1 MPAVSEPYIGQLDRW
16 LADLG
21 SQKIRSVEPRLFGA
35 TTATIIPFVTDDQ
48 TAMVAKIYDRA
59 IEGVGTDDVVRDAA
73 AMRAASEVR
82 LNTPVLIDAD
92 PAGERVGHPALL
104 MTRLNGSPRAFG
116 ADEPERWVDGLADA
130 LIDIAAAPLP
140 TSPLPSYRSW
150 VPTEISTP
158 TWSSRPALWDAV
170 RSAIAVDHP
179 TSPPRLIH
187 RDFHQLNV
195 LWSGSSPS
203 GTVDWVNGCLGPIE
217 SDISACRVN
226 IALADQRYDGVALA
240 DRFLRRCQDAELPW
254 HPSWDLDFIAGA
266 ANDPHVFL
274 VGRDFGADMTVES
287 VSAAFE
293 TMATRALDALPRS
306 R

>member
-1 MPAVSEPYIGQLDRW
+1 MPAATEPYTGQLGRW

-21 SQKIRSVEPRLFGA
+21 SLQIDSIGPRLFGA

-48 TAMVAKIYDRA
+48 TAMVAKIYDRE
-59 IEGVGTDDVVRDAA
+59 IDGVGTDDVVRDAA
-73 AMRAASEVR
+73 AMRAASEVH
-82 LNTPVLIDAD
+82 LNTPALIDAD
-92 PAGERVGHPALL
+92 PAGERVGYPALL
-104 MTRLNGSPRAFG
+104 MTRLDGAPRAFG
-116 ADEPERWVDGLADA
+116 GDEPERWVDGLADA
-130 LIDIAAAPLP
+130 LIDIASAPVP

-150 VPTEISTP
+150 VPENVTTPVWST
-158 TWSSRPALWDAV
+158 RPALWDEI
-170 RSAIAVDHP
+170 RSAIAADTP
-179 TSPPRLIH
+179 SSPPRLIH

-217 SDISACRVN
+217 SDVSTCRVN

-240 DRFLRRCQDAELPW
+240 DRFLRRCQDAGLPW

-266 ANDPHVFL
+266 AHEPHVFL
-274 VGRDFGADMTVES
+274 VGRDFGADMTIES
-287 VSAAFE
+287 VSATFE
-293 TMATRALDALPRS
+293 TMATQALDALTTS